1 MATAIQGIKPVVNT
15 EAKPG
20 TVQVDVAVPATVD
33 RVWAALTKHEEVGK
47 WFGDLSQ
54 DIVPGAKV
62 RLDFGDAD
70 FFAIEDIA
78 CQPPD
83 HLRYCWRFL
92 GTGPK
97 DEITW
102 DISYLHDRAHVT
114 VTDFEPSRSKEGVEE
129 LSRGWF
135 DFLERLQRFLATG
148 EISRYD
154 WRRDFD
160 GSIEL
165 PVPAE
170 NAATVLFARDM
181 QEEWVPFGSPTPTNP
196 KARQKTV
203 RNSSVEGLVADVE
216 WNGCCEVDCQFRAH
230 QWLNSTTCRVKI
242 VSNAT
247 GSILTVHHTGW
258 AEISNDPSY
267 CMQQRRAFGELW
279 ILALQQA
286 KKLVQAAFAS

>member
-1 MATAIQGIKPVVNT
+1 MATAIQGTKPVVNT
-15 EAKPG
+15 AVKSG
-20 TVQVDVAVPATVD
+20 TVRVHVVVHATVD
-33 RVWAALTKHEEVGK
+33 RVWAALTKHEDVGK

-54 DIVPGAKV
+54 DLEPGAKV

-70 FFAIEDIA
+70 LFTIEDIA
-78 CQPPD
+78 CQPPA
-83 HLRYCWRFL
+83 HLRYYWRFL

-102 DISYLHDRAHVT
+102 DISSLPEGAHVT
-114 VTDFEPSRSKEGVEE
+114 ITDFEPSRSKEGVEE

-148 EISRYD
+148 EISRYG

-165 PVPAE
+165 PAPAE
-170 NAATVLFARDM
+170 DAAAILFADDM
-181 QEEWVPFGSPTPTNP
+181 QGEWLLFGSLTPTNP

-203 RNSSVEGLVADVE
+203 RNSSVEGLVSDVE
-216 WNGCCEVDCQFRAH
+216 WNGCCELDCQFRAH
-230 QWLNSTTCRVKI
+230 QWFNSTTCRVRI

-247 GSILTVHHTGW
+247 GSTLTVHHTGW

-267 CMQQRRAFGELW
+267 CMQQRRAFGERW

-286 KKLVQAAFAS
+286 KKLVQTAFGN